1 MNIDK
6 IKRAAFDSFKGEKPN
21 FWDDDTISN
30 NRFDPDYA
38 DAPTG
43 ATTQVNVARPN
54 KKMQIN
60 LVLNNPSNAKLV
72 FELFNAYMSCTVA
85 QNLNLVQGNYQF
97 IPQNSADAINAAIGA
112 GQLVNTVGFDKA
124 GNLNIR
130 GNAGDPIATV
140 GCNEYPYNSLLE
152 TTKVLGFKVGTT
164 RVSVATQ
171 AQFDNNITFTKR
183 TYAGVD
189 FKNPINVRQN
199 RRLINPVLLDIDVTA
214 SFTITGE
221 TGLQYALNAGESV
234 QLGLY
239 IVAWAKPTI

>member
-1 MNIDK
+1 MNLDK
-6 IKRAAFDSFKGEKPN
+6 IRRAAFDSFKGEKPDM
-21 FWDDDTISN
+21 WDDDTVSN

-43 ATTQVNVARPN
+43 ATTQVNTARPN

-60 LVLNNPSNAKLV
+60 LVLNNPTAQKIT
-72 FELFNAYMSCTVA
+72 FELFNAYLSFTQV
-85 QNLNLVQGNYQF
+85 QNVNLSVGNYTM
-97 IPQNSADAINAAIGA
+97 IPQNSADAINAAIAA

-130 GNAGDPIATV
+130 GNAGDAIATI
-140 GCNEYPYNSLLE
+140 GCNEYAYNSLLE
-152 TTKVLGFKVGTT
+152 TTKVLGFKVAVT
-164 RVSVATQ
+164 RVSVQTQ
-171 AQFDNNITFTKR
+171 AQFDNNIVFTKR

-214 SFTITGE
+214 SYTITGE

-239 IVAWAKPTI
+239 IVAWAKPTL